1 MALVDGKVIVD
12 LSIKGEQTGKLYQGK
27 FVMKLFLTLR
37 QRNEI
42 AVEFSKR
49 DFGNNKDTLQS
60 TVNQLVCELQAR
72 CEDCPAWFKNEKA
85 WDMSDYTPVF
95 ELKKELDNALDEHMK
110 SVEE

>member
-12 LSIKGEQTGKLYQGK
+12 LDIKGEQTGLPYKGR
-27 FVMKLFLTLR
+27 FVMKLFLSLK

-42 AVEFSKR
+42 AAEFSKR
-49 DFGNNKDTLQS
+49 DYANTKDNLQS

-72 CEDCPAWFKNEKA
+72 CEECPTWFKGEKV
-85 WDMSDYTPVF
+85 WDLSDYTPVF
-95 ELKKELDNALDEHMK
+95 ELKKELDNALEEHMK

>member
-12 LSIKGEQTGKLYQGK
+12 LQVKGEQTGNLYQGK
-27 FVMKLFLTLR
+27 FVMRLFLSLK

-49 DFGNNKDTLQS
+49 DFGNSKDQFQT
-60 TVNQLVCELQAR
+60 TINQLVCELQAR
-72 CEDCPAWFKNEKA
+72 CEDSPPWFKGERV
-85 WDMSDYTPVF
+85 WELSDYTPIF
-95 ELKKELDNALDEHMK
+95 ELKKELDNALEEHMK